1 MTDTASLQIKVT
13 STDVEVAD
21 KRLNSLTGTSKKT
34 ESATDSLTGAFKKL
48 AGPILA
54 VVSATEAL
62 NKLVEVQRQFDVL
75 NAGLI
80 TATGSAEKASVA
92 FDALQDFATKTPYDL
107 AQAVDGFN
115 KLVNLGLTPSE
126 KALMSYGNTASA
138 MGKDLNQMIEAV
150 ADAATGEF
158 ERLKEFG
165 IKAKNNGDTIAF
177 TFQGVTESVKNNAAD
192 IETYL
197 MKLGEVNFAGAME
210 QRMDTLDGAFA
221 NLGDAWDM
229 LFLNISKSGI
239 GSLIEEQVRMAG
251 DALGELNDMF
261 ASGQM
266 DAYLEASG
274 IAWSGW
280 ADDITQS
287 IDIVTGWL
295 SDAFDAWQKDSEA
308 TGKGMYLGFKE
319 FPAEV
324 RAYFQEAATEVAAH
338 LANMAAQATH
348 FKDTIKAIFTDDTW
362 EEATARY
369 DAQIAANNQ
378 AYQDSLADIKAE
390 KDATIGATNE
400 KIEAGKKL
408 REEWEKQR
416 EARLKAAE
424 DRLAQFK
431 VGGSGGS
438 SGATGGVDKA
448 AAAAAKKQKTE
459 FDNLRASL
467 LTEEEAIQASYDK
480 RKAIIEKNTA
490 DGSALRE
497 DLMKRLDKDREEDLQ
512 KYQENRDKE
521 FTALKTQLMGEEQAL
536 NESYAK
542 RLDIILKNTEEGS
555 AQRAE
560 LQKKLDAQYAEEQ
573 LGDFNTPDT
582 YQEQVDKINEDYE
595 LRRTA
600 ILDNVRMTE
609 EQRTALEE
617 QLTKQRNQR
626 LQILESQ
633 RTSAILQGGAALFDG
648 LAGLAEGFAG
658 KQSAAYKVMFAAS
671 KAFAIADSI
680 IKIQQGI
687 ANAAAMPWPANL
699 AAIAS
704 TVAATSSVLANIQ
717 SVNYAGAYDEGG
729 KIPAGQFGI
738 VGEYGPEIVNGPAN
752 VTGRRQT
759 AQELYDA
766 GSSGG
771 GGLTLIINNNI
782 TMQEGGTVDGDT
794 EARLTAVLN
803 QASEK
808 TQSDILTSIREN
820 GMWAKVIGG

>member
-1 MTDTASLQIKVT
+1 MTDTASLQIRV
-13 STDVEVAD
+13 SSNEVDKAD
-21 KRLNSLTGTSKKT
+21 KSLDRLTTTSKKT
-34 ESATDSLTGAFKKL
+34 ESATDSLTGAFKKM

-62 NKLVEVQRQFDVL
+62 NKLVDVQRQFDVL

-80 TATGSAEKASVA
+80 TATKSSENAAVA
-92 FDALQDFATKTPYDL
+92 FEALQDFATKTPYDL

-210 QRMDTLDGAFA
+210 QRMNSLDGAFS

-229 LFLNISKSGI
+229 LFLNISKSGV
-239 GSLIEEQVRMAG
+239 GDLIEEQVRAAG

-266 DAYLEASG
+266 DAYLDASA
-274 IAWSGW
+274 IAWQGW
-280 ADDITQS
+280 ADDITAS
-287 IDIVTGWL
+287 IDIVSGWL
-295 SDAFDAWQKDSEA
+295 SDAFSAWEENSA
-308 TGKGMYLGFKE
+308 STGKGMYLGFKE

-324 RAYFQEAATEVAAH
+324 RAYFQEAALEVTAH
-338 LANMAAQATH
+338 LANMAAQAQH
-348 FKDTIKAIFTDDTW
+348 FKDTIAAIFTDDTW
-362 EEATARY
+362 DEATKRY
-369 DAQIAANNQ
+369 DLQMQANNEAYQSSLENIRSERDETINATNAQI
-378 AYQDSLADIKAE
+378 D
-390 KDATIGATNE
+390 
-400 KIEAGKKL
+400 AGKKL
-408 REEWEKQR
+408 REEWEAQR
-416 EARLKAAE
+416 AARAKLAE

-431 VGGSGGS
+431 VGASGGS
-438 SGATGGVDKA
+438 GASAGVDKA

-459 FDNLRASL
+459 FDNLVASL
-467 LTEEEAIQASYDK
+467 RTEEEAIQASYDK

-490 DGSALRE
+490 EGSALRE
-497 DLMKRLDKDREEDLQ
+497 DLMKRLEKDRADDLQ
-512 KYQENRDKE
+512 KYQESRDKE
-521 FTALKTQLMGEEQAL
+521 FNALKTSLLGEEQAL

-542 RLDIILKNTEEGS
+542 RLDIILKNTEAGS
-555 AQRAE
+555 AAQAE
-560 LQKKLDAQYAEEQ
+560 LKKKLDEQYAEEQ
-573 LGDFNTPDT
+573 MGDFATPDT
-582 YQEQVDKINEDYE
+582 YQEQIDKINEDYE
-595 LRRTA
+595 LRRQA
-600 ILDNVRMTE
+600 IMDNVRMTE
-609 EQRTALEE
+609 EQRTTLEE

-626 LQILESQ
+626 LQILEQQ
-633 RTSAILQGGAALFDG
+633 RTSQILQGGAQLFDG
-648 LAGLAEGFAG
+648 LAGMAEAFGG
-658 KQSAAYKVMFAAS
+658 KQNAVYKVMFAAS

-687 ANAAAMPWPANL
+687 ANAAALPWPANL
-699 AAIAS
+699 GAIAS
-704 TVAATSSVLANIQ
+704 TVAATSSILANIQ
-717 SVNYAGAYDEGG
+717 SVSYAGAYDEGG

-738 VGEYGPEIVNGPAN
+738 VGEYGPEIVNGPAT

-766 GSSGG
+766 GSGGG
-771 GGLTLIINNNI
+771 GGLTIITNNYI
-782 TMQEGGTVDGDT
+782 TMQDGGVVDGDT
-794 EARLTAVLN
+794 ETRLTAVLQ
-803 QASEK
+803 QASDK

-820 GMWAKVIGG
+820 GMWAQVIGG